1 MIEPDGETQTSS
13 DGGKAEN
20 DHGVRGEISPS
31 DQSSNGLKLEALELD
46 YSLILRAQR
55 LTTGATVHRFSQALT
70 IYICNVELW
79 NRFVAQGRPA
89 SPGELQ
95 EKTALRTRALDLQV
109 QLRQEVLKEELR
121 SIATRNG
128 RFS

>member
-13 DGGKAEN
+13 DGGKAEI
-20 DHGVRGEISPS
+20 DPEVCGEISPS

-46 YSLILRAQR
+46 HSLILRAQR

-70 IYICNVELW
+70 IYMCNVELW
-79 NRFVAQGRPA
+79 NRFVAQGPA

-95 EKTALRTRALDLQV
+95 EKTALRNRALAVQV

-121 SIATRNG
+121 SIAFRSG